1 MSSHTFRL
9 KFADDQVIRYT
20 LSSKSSQRATQD
32 GKPVGEETGG
42 GFEAALE
49 QKIIRAMPD
58 GTAHVLTITQPKP
71 GPGIPDGA
79 RSVIYQHLGARG
91 EVFEVSGPNQ
101 GNAFAFPEESV
112 AVGASWTGETQTPLP
127 NVPEPV
133 IMKYTYKFD
142 SEEEMQGRQCARITF
157 TSEPVE
163 FAMPMPDGKSSSQV
177 KTASDGVMWFDV
189 SSGMLVRLEL
199 TTRTQPQVGPVSFDI
214 ENKTVQELV
223 A

>member
-20 LSSKSSQRATQD
+20 LTSRSSQKASQD
-32 GKPVGEETGG
+32 GNPVGAETTG
-42 GFEAALE
+42 GFEADLE
-49 QKIIRAMPD
+49 QKIIRALAD
-58 GTAHVLTITQPKP
+58 GSAHVLTITTPKA
-71 GPGIPDGA
+71 GPGIPEGA

-101 GNAFAFPEESV
+101 GNAFSFPEQ
-112 AVGASWTGETQTPLP
+112 AVGVGATWEGETQTQLHD
-127 NVPEPV
+127 VPEPV
-133 IMKYTYKFD
+133 IMKYTYTFD
-142 SEEEMQGRQCARITF
+142 REEELKGHACARITF

-163 FAMPMPDGKSSSQV
+163 FTVPMPDGKNTSQV

-189 SSGMLVRLEL
+189 SKGLLVRLEL
-199 TTRTQPQVGPVSFDI
+199 TTRTQPKVGPVSFDI
-214 ENKTVQELV
+214 ENKTVQDLV